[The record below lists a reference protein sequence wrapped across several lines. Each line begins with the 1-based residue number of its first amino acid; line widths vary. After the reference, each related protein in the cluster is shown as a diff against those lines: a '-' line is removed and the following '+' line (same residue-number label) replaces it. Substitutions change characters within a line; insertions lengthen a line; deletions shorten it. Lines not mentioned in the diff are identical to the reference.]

1 MWVFKRSEIMM
12 LYARHTHTHIHI
24 FIYVAGGG
32 GGLTLGVKEL
42 SV

>member
-1 MWVFKRSEIMM
+1 MQMQDPHVIT
-12 LYARHTHTHIHI
+12 HPNTHTQPHTSIPS
-24 FIYVAGGG
+24 G